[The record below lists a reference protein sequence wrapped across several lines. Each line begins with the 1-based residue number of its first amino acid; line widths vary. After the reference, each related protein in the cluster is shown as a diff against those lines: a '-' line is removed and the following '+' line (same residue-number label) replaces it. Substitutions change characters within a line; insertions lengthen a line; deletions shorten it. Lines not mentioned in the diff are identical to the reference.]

1 MTRLISNYRAFGV
14 LLWEIMS
21 FGYIPYTGC
30 TNREAMAMV
39 TLGGRLEKPA
49 GCPDPI
55 YGIMTRCWH
64 SRPED
69 RPSFATIVE
78 RIGYCLQVNIYSNL
92 FIEDE
97 LRFDSLS
104 SLNLLINFVSFRKT
118 SLHVFRHDSLIAYDV
133 ISNW

>member
-1 MTRLISNYRAFGV
+1 M

-30 TNREAMAMV
+30 TNREAMTMV

-55 YGIMTRCWH
+55 YGLMTRCWH
-64 SRPED
+64 PRPED

-78 RIGYCLQVNIYSNL
+78 RIGYCLQVKTL
-92 FIEDE
+92 K
-97 LRFDSLS
+97 
-104 SLNLLINFVSFRKT
+104 LIKKSCSK
-118 SLHVFRHDSLIAYDV
+118 
-133 ISNW
+133 